1 MSARPLNDEEVLSE
15 MKKMV
20 SFIKQEADEKAREIQ
35 VRADEDFA
43 IEKGKLVRGESAGLD
58 ATYDKKSKAALTAT
72 RIAQSTATNAARLK
86 LLQAR
91 EEHLQHL
98 FDAARSKLASTT
110 SNPKAYAD
118 LLSQLSLQGLL
129 QLTEPKVTLVVRPQD
144 VSVLQGLVS
153 QIQDEYKKT
162 FGKPVSLT
170 VIEGLQ
176 KDSSGGVK
184 LVSHEDKIT
193 IDNTLEARLH
203 LIEERML
210 PIIRTDLFGP
220 NPNRHFY
227 N

>member
-1 MSARPLNDEEVLSE
+1 MSARPLTDDEVLSE

-20 SFIKQEADEKAREIQ
+20 SFIKQEAVEKAREIQ

-43 IEKGKLVRGESAGLD
+43 IEKGKLVRGESVSLD
-58 ATYDKKSKAALTAT
+58 AAYDKKAKAALTST

-91 EEHLQHL
+91 EEHLQTL
-98 FDAARSKLASTT
+98 FEAARSRLASTT
-110 SNPKAYAD
+110 SDPQAYAA
-118 LLSQLSLQGLL
+118 LLQQLSLQGLL
-129 QLTEPKVTLVVRPQD
+129 QLTEPKVTLVARPQD
-144 VSVLQGLVS
+144 VSVLEGLLS
-153 QIQDEYKKT
+153 DIQAKYKQT
-162 FGKPVSLT
+162 YGKPVSLS
-170 VIEGLQ
+170 VAEGLP

-193 IDNTLEARLH
+193 IDNSLEERLR
-203 LIEERML
+203 LIEEQML

-220 NPNRHFY
+220 NPNRHFF